1 MSGMLLSVRDLAA
14 GYGDEPITRDINLD
28 VETGTITTIVGSNG
42 AGKSTLLKAIY
53 GLNKRFAGTIVFDGR
68 NIESLTPVAR
78 FRLGLGFVPQGR
90 CNFPLMSV
98 RENLRLGGYSLS
110 GAAREESIDR
120 VTQIFPILRQRMN
133 VMAGNLSGG
142 EQQLLEMA
150 MVLMISPKLLLLD
163 EPSIG
168 LSPINLALVLENIL
182 GIRARGVTVIMVEQN
197 VRGALAIS
205 THAVVMDLG
214 VIVQAGSAEAIM
226 HDEKIATAY
235 LGKRVAGST
244 AVSPSRPE

>member
-1 MSGMLLSVRDLAA
+1 MNRMLLSVRDLAA
-14 GYGDEPITRDINLD
+14 GYGDEPITRGINFD

-53 GLNKRFAGTIVFDGR
+53 GLNRRFTGTIVFDGR
-68 NIESLTPVAR
+68 NIEALAPVAR

-110 GAAREESIDR
+110 SAAREASIDR

-168 LSPINLALVLENIL
+168 LSPINLALVLENIQ
-182 GIRARGVTVIMVEQN
+182 GIRKRGVTVIMVEQN

-214 VIVQAGSAEAIM
+214 EIIQAGSADAIM
-226 HDEKIATAY
+226 RDDKIAAAY
-235 LGKRVAGST
+235 LGQRAT
-244 AVSPSRPE
+244 NAAANRL